1 MAMLPTTYSA
11 YGTHD
16 ATRRAARTAFAG
28 QLRESDT
35 GWYVLGERLYSPA
48 LRRFLAPDRL
58 SPFASGGVNRYAYCH
73 GDPMNQVDPS
83 GNTPYTW
90 GIFTHLRRKA
100 PIEDVGASAPSA
112 SSRTGANG
120 ITPGTLASSAASLA
134 DTVSVTSAIVP
145 TSITAAPPK
154 ARGLH
159 GRAGSASAA
168 EGVGLPAP
176 KRRKTRWE
184 IVEEDDNLLRNR
196 PSEIRHGGIRVLMST
211 RIPSSRIGAREYGW
225 PYVLPQWVDRVH
237 ATNRKSLILAADSI
251 TFSLQYDALIGRMK
265 DLGVRRFTHYTGSH
279 GHELGQNWD
288 IEAQTNVAPDR
299 AMFDRD
305 VTYMANAASTHNMTI
320 DVVDIGGWT
329 VEQFREAISRDG
341 VHALAMCYGL
351 VDAVVRQEFGVR
363 TATVYHLTAGARP

>member
-1 MAMLPTTYSA
+1 MATLLTTYSA

-154 ARGLH
+154 ARGLT
-159 GRAGSASAA
+159 AA
-168 EGVGLPAP
+168 
-176 KRRKTRWE
+176 R
-184 IVEEDDNLLRNR
+184 
-196 PSEIRHGGIRVLMST
+196 
-211 RIPSSRIGAREYGW
+211 
-225 PYVLPQWVDRVH
+225 
-237 ATNRKSLILAADSI
+237 
-251 TFSLQYDALIGRMK
+251 
-265 DLGVRRFTHYTGSH
+265 GVRRPPKASAFRRPSGEKRGGRSSRRTITSCATDPARYVTG
-279 GHELGQNWD
+279 
-288 IEAQTNVAPDR
+288 A
-299 AMFDRD
+299 
-305 VTYMANAASTHNMTI
+305 
-320 DVVDIGGWT
+320 
-329 VEQFREAISRDG
+329 
-341 VHALAMCYGL
+341 
-351 VDAVVRQEFGVR
+351 FGCS
-363 TATVYHLTAGARP
+363 